1 MSRGYN
7 NDPRRFV
14 RMRRLKEGPLTPP
27 PPPRQKPEDGA
38 RKGGPGKARKLHV
51 SRRERGGDGE
61 TAEK

>member
-27 PPPRQKPEDGA
+27 PPPRQKHKDGG
-38 RKGGPGKARKLHV
+38 RVGKAPKPTV
-51 SRRERGGDGE
+51 SRRERGRDGE
-61 TAEK
+61 TGSA

>member
-27 PPPRQKPEDGA
+27 PPPRQKHKDGG
-38 RKGGPGKARKLHV
+38 RVGKAPKPTV
-51 SRRERGGDGE
+51 SRRVFTGYADPG
-61 TAEK
+61 A